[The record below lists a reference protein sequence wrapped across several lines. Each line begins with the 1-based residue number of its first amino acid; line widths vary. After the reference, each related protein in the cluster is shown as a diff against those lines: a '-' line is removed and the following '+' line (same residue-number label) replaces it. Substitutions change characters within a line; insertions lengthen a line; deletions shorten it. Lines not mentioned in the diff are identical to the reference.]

1 MHWISGNNDLSEG
14 EYVIYALKDCCSSKR
29 MRSKRYTTGSFM
41 VCLYAEKFKSADLSL
56 NGQMQEQP
64 SSFAVRLIESA
75 IWAYFRVYF

>member
-1 MHWISGNNDLSEG
+1 
-14 EYVIYALKDCCSSKR
+14 
-29 MRSKRYTTGSFM
+29 M

-75 IWAYFRVYF
+75 IWEDFRVYF